1 VVIESITQ
9 PTLGL
14 ISISLAGVNF
24 VNGGY
29 ISVRH
34 IVINSPLLKFRLEQ
48 KIFTIAL
55 YQVGSL
61 SNTTYKKIK
70 I

>member
-1 VVIESITQ
+1 MVIESITQ

-48 KIFTIAL
+48 KILTTAL
-55 YQVGSL
+55 YRVCSL
-61 SNTTYKKIK
+61 SNTT
-70 I
+70 